1 MCYIHSMSGQP
12 PSLQFGPISSAAE
25 GPLYE
30 QVVAAITREISAGR
44 LAPGDTL
51 PSVRALAAD
60 LLVSVIT
67 IKRAYDELER
77 AGLIYSRQGVGAFVA
92 ADAVAAASTDAL
104 AEVRGALQGA
114 VSAARRARMA
124 DTQLL
129 QMLRSILR
137 EEDRK

>member
-1 MCYIHSMSGQP
+1 MNSDSP
-12 PSLQFGPISSAAE
+12 ALQFGPISSAAE

-30 QVVAAITREISAGR
+30 QIASAVAREIAAQR
-44 LAPGDTL
+44 LAPGDML
-51 PSVRALAAD
+51 PSVRRLAAD

-124 DTQLL
+124 DPQLL